1 MPQGVEETRLTSRQE
16 ANMKELRKFSAAMAL
31 AGLIAGGMML
41 GTARVEAKGKG
52 GGGDPNDAVC
62 AYLASVLNYP
72 YLSPIIESYV
82 RALFDSYG
90 CDPALLR

>member
-1 MPQGVEETRLTSRQE
+1 
-16 ANMKELRKFSAAMAL
+16 MKELRKFSAAMAL

-82 RALFDSYG
+82 RALFDAYG
-90 CDPALLR
+90 CDPALLQ

>member
-1 MPQGVEETRLTSRQE
+1 
-16 ANMKELRKFSAAMAL
+16 MKRLRKFGVAMVL

>member
-1 MPQGVEETRLTSRQE
+1 
-16 ANMKELRKFSAAMAL
+16 MKKLRKFGVAMVL

-52 GGGDPNDAVC
+52 GGGGGDGKDAVC

-72 YLSPIIESYV
+72 YLSPVIEPYV
-82 RALFDSYG
+82 RSLFDAYG
-90 CDPALLR
+90 CDPALLH

>member
-1 MPQGVEETRLTSRQE
+1 
-16 ANMKELRKFSAAMAL
+16 MKELRKFGAAMVL

-52 GGGDPNDAVC
+52 GGGGSDPKDAVC

-72 YLSPIIESYV
+72 YLSPVIESYV
-82 RALFDSYG
+82 RSLFDAYG
-90 CDPALLR
+90 CDPALLQ